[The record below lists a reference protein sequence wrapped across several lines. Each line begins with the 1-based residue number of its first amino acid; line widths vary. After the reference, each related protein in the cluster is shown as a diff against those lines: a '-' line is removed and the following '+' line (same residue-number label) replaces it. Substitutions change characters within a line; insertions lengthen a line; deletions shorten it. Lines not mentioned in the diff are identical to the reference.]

1 MHFLMKILVVVAHKA
16 SGRGELLTKRYVKHI
31 REAFAACEHF
41 HEKLDIQVRNH
52 SQLSDFIPP
61 AARETDVPD
70 IVKVRDRLTAFD
82 GIDFVFIDGDD
93 NLLPWSRPAA
103 PLLQLLHLCMS
114 SGKIVFGSGC
124 AVALLAYLASVG
136 PVSVPV
142 LNGGGKGG
150 TLRSFGSEGL
160 AVFVG
165 GDSSG
170 GNGRAGAGAG
180 SSSTASLNASDG
192 PMSQPGG
199 MLLEKQTGDLF
210 RFDDVRRAW
219 MPVGNVGV
227 HCSLGAIS
235 GRPDAQVGTG
245 LNRSDGIGPCE
256 LTQAARFHPLFH
268 GVWPAKLLVP
278 EANEWHCHLPPFDAA
293 VQVPTGIFGVSVLA
307 TSRLGAQVI
316 ECRNAVAVQFRSD
329 DRFPQTV
336 RMLHNFVSHK
346 LQLIIGEGEGEMPK
360 RLLEMAARETQHS
373 DLVQQILR
381 SLAPPSTGPFAMAAD
396 YGIDQRAA
404 APAPAPAASS
414 AGSLLA
420 SKALGQA
427 GATAAASR
435 LRPGSA
441 SSVRSAAGAPAYT
454 PVRSQS
460 AHLIKSHGARPGS
473 AGSSRG
479 PATVPPRG
487 SSAAPTTSAYAIRPS
502 AALTYVNAS
511 RDALTAHA
519 EQGHIGKETKA
530 FVEMPGVA
538 SDVPLYATRAPV
550 PTYEAGLKAQQQQ
563 QQRAASVNILGGG
576 RGAGGAGGSDAEL
589 VPRIFAEDLILE
601 PLEGEE
607 EARAAARRGA
617 AAAQAARPPPVNP
630 RPRTVRVRRSS
641 GKPFSNYQKYDAM
654 RTALRDHSIH
664 ITSVGPYIS
673 KLEQKNFDE
682 QDARAKSIHPAVFK
696 PGGLWDKWEAPPGGW
711 GFAAAGFLLPD
722 DLPETSKRFGSFY
735 NTHAHQFRHTAPKK
749 NLYM

>member
-1 MHFLMKILVVVAHKA
+1 MKILVVVAHKA

-52 SQLSDFIPP
+52 SQLSEFIPP

-160 AVFVG
+160 AMFGG

-256 LTQAARFHPLFH
+256 LTQAARDVRKVVQH
-268 GVWPAKLLVP
+268 A
-278 EANEWHCHLPPFDAA
+278 DAA
-293 VQVPTGIFGVSVLA
+293 HEMEAGRDVRGV
-307 TSRLGAQVI
+307 
-316 ECRNAVAVQFRSD
+316 
-329 DRFPQTV
+329 
-336 RMLHNFVSHK
+336 
-346 LQLIIGEGEGEMPK
+346 
-360 RLLEMAARETQHS
+360 
-373 DLVQQILR
+373 
-381 SLAPPSTGPFAMAAD
+381 
-396 YGIDQRAA
+396 
-404 APAPAPAASS
+404 
-414 AGSLLA
+414 
-420 SKALGQA
+420 
-427 GATAAASR
+427 
-435 LRPGSA
+435 
-441 SSVRSAAGAPAYT
+441 
-454 PVRSQS
+454 
-460 AHLIKSHGARPGS
+460 
-473 AGSSRG
+473 RG
-479 PATVPPRG
+479 PAAGGQRSNV
-487 SSAAPTTSAYAIRPS
+487 ADD
-502 AALTYVNAS
+502 V
-511 RDALTAHA
+511 RDARQL
-519 EQGHIGKETKA
+519 
-530 FVEMPGVA
+530 
-538 SDVPLYATRAPV
+538 
-550 PTYEAGLKAQQQQ
+550 
-563 QQRAASVNILGGG
+563 
-576 RGAGGAGGSDAEL
+576 
-589 VPRIFAEDLILE
+589 
-601 PLEGEE
+601 
-607 EARAAARRGA
+607 AR
-617 AAAQAARPPPVNP
+617 QAARCLHS
-630 RPRTVRVRRSS
+630 RVV
-641 GKPFSNYQKYDAM
+641 
-654 RTALRDHSIH
+654 
-664 ITSVGPYIS
+664 VGQIA
-673 KLEQKNFDE
+673 D
-682 QDARAKSIHPAVFK
+682 
-696 PGGLWDKWEAPPGGW
+696 W
-711 GFAAAGFLLPD
+711 
-722 DLPETSKRFGSFY
+722 
-735 NTHAHQFRHTAPKK
+735 
-749 NLYM
+749 